1 MVLVYLLIGFA
12 ILICL
17 SLALSTVITRRH
29 LQKVFSSPQ
38 VYGLP
43 FEDIHFTTGDNL
55 QLHGW
60 WIPSEKSS
68 RTIIF
73 LHGFNGSMDPDLK
86 YASRFVRDGFNVLM
100 FDFRN
105 HGRSEGKTTSLG
117 AGEVLDAEAAIH
129 YARTR
134 GSEKIGLFGFSMGGR
149 VALLTAARDNK
160 IAAIVSDGGPVRF
173 STAIIKGLKNKG
185 IPRGIRQVFTLM
197 IQFGASFRSGNNL
210 FTNDPVRIKPG
221 QLIVPTLLIHG
232 ENDPFTTLKDLQQMV
247 SLIGAKADL
256 WVVSGVGHRETDEL
270 DPETYL
276 KKIIAFFN
284 TWM

>member
-29 LQKVFSSPQ
+29 SQKDFSSPQ
-38 VYGLP
+38 VYELP
-43 FEDIHFTTGDNL
+43 FEDIHFTTADNL

-86 YASRFVRDGFNVLM
+86 YTSRFVRAGFNVLM

-105 HGRSEGKTTSLG
+105 HGRSEGNTTSLG
-117 AGEVLDAEAAIH
+117 AGEVLDAQAAIH
-129 YARTR
+129 YARLH
-134 GSEKIGLFGFSMGGR
+134 GSEKIGLLGFSMGGR
-149 VALLTAARDNK
+149 VALLTAARDNG

-173 STAIIKGLKNKG
+173 STAIIEGLKNKG

-197 IQFGASFRSGNNL
+197 IQFGASLRSGKNL
-210 FTNDPVRIKPG
+210 FTNDPIRIKPG
-221 QLIVPTLLIHG
+221 QLTVPTLLIHG
-232 ENDPFTTLKDLQQMV
+232 ERDRFTTLKHLQRMV
-247 SLIGAKADL
+247 SSIGANAEL
-256 WVVSGVGHRETDEL
+256 WVVPGVGHRETDKL
-270 DPETYL
+270 DLETYL
-276 KKIIAFFN
+276 NKIIAFFN